1 VNEDLDTLKEIDAQ
15 KIKKALEYQVP
26 IEVTTYTLPKSMEM
40 YIHSVLSEFLTACH
54 QNHMEQYL
62 SFCLGELLT
71 NAKKANTKRVYFKE
85 KGLDINDEEQYAVGM
100 ETFKTDTLSDIN
112 HYLELQKKSGL
123 YIKFLLQ
130 IRTDSSVRIEIRN
143 NAKLTPTE
151 KKRIQD
157 KLDGVK
163 QYKSIDE
170 VLTSVMDQSEG
181 AGLGI
186 IIMILMLEKIG
197 LSRENYQVMVSNG
210 ETVTRIFLPCD
221 SSIQDGLNE
230 IYKDYAKTI
239 NAFPIL
245 KDNYNQLQSILQNGC
260 DKAKLV
266 ELFQKDAMLTFLLL
280 SYANKGKSNQF
291 KISAALDSISD
302 DELKSLF
309 PKESPRVVLVE
320 NAEYKEKLESAA
332 KTAIFSYNIAKNLRD
347 FSKAQKLKF
356 DDEEFYVLG
365 LLNNLGR
372 LLISGLSK
380 EQRSELD
387 KIILDLETKMNIKG
401 VYNSETNYSMFSY
414 YLLSKSFAS
423 SEHLECLKKCSNWD
437 VPSELDACEPCH
449 VIAASNIMNYFEQKE
464 LEYYQINRY
473 LLQAVG
479 IESESQLNEFIAK
492 INSIC

>member
-1 VNEDLDTLKEIDAQ
+1 MIDDIDTLKEIDAQ

-26 IEVTTYTLPKSMEM
+26 IEVTTYTLPKSMEL
-40 YIHSVLSEFLTACH
+40 YIHSVLSDFLKACH

-85 KGLDINDEEQYAVGM
+85 KGLDINDEQQYATGM
-100 ETFKTDTLSDIN
+100 ETFKTDTLSNIN
-112 HYLELQKKSGL
+112 HYLELQKQSGL

-130 IRTDSSVRIEIRN
+130 IRNDSSVRIEIRN
-143 NAKLTPTE
+143 NAKLTSTE

-157 KLDGVK
+157 KLDSVK

-221 SSIQDGLNE
+221 SSIQDGMNE

-245 KDNYNQLQSILQNGC
+245 KENYSELQTILQNGC
-260 DKAKLV
+260 DKAKLL

-280 SYANKGKSNQF
+280 SFANKEKQSTF
-291 KISAALDSISD
+291 KISTALDVLSET
-302 DELKSLF
+302 ELKSLF
-309 PKESPRVVLVE
+309 PKESPRVVLVD
-320 NAEYKEKLESAA
+320 NAEYKEKLEAA
-332 KTAIFSYNIAKNLRD
+332 AQTAIISFNISKNLRD

-356 DDEEFYVLG
+356 DDEEFFVLG

-372 LLISGLSK
+372 LLISGVSK
-380 EQRSELD
+380 EQRDELN
-387 KIILDLETKMNIKG
+387 KIISDLEKKMNIKN
-401 VYNSETNYSMFSY
+401 VYNSETNYAMFSY
-414 YLLSKSFAS
+414 YLLSKSFATD
-423 SEHLECLKKCSNWD
+423 EHLECLKNCSDWD
-437 VPSELDACEPCH
+437 VISDIQECEPYQ
-449 VIAASNIMNYFEQKE
+449 VIAISNIINYFDQGE
-464 LEYYQINRY
+464 LEYYQINKY
-473 LLQAVG
+473 LLKSIG
-479 IESESQLNEFIAK
+479 IESESQLREFISK
-492 INSIC
+492 IKSI